1 MSLNLALSAAISGLQ
16 TSQKGLDV
24 VSHNLA
30 NVNTEGYTRKTF
42 VQESVVL
49 TGEGSGVQTAGI
61 QRTVDENLNEDL
73 REELAKLAELNTLDD
88 YYQRVQDFFG
98 TPGNNTSISHRVNEL
113 SQQLETLA
121 LEPDRGT
128 EQLQTINVATSV
140 VEDLNDIGRG
150 LQDLRQTA
158 DGAISTSIAQ
168 INEHLVNIDNLNE
181 QITLALATS
190 QDATNLQDKRD
201 LELQGLQELIDVT
214 TFNRDG
220 GALVIYTKKGTTLL
234 DTEPQTLSHTSL
246 SSISPWE
253 TKAGSDIQ
261 AINVG
266 STDITSE
273 IGEGTLKALID
284 MRDSILPNAQA
295 QADELAAGLKSTLN
309 LVHNRG
315 TSHPTVA
322 NSYQGTRNFIP
333 STGTTVDTQSMT
345 LTNGDTVF
353 ATFDTDGNQTAQTT
367 LNTIMTSASFGT
379 GAQAS
384 GGPWTIEEVRDS
396 MQDWLRDTANGGPGL
411 TTATVAFDSNNR
423 MTINLNDNNASLA
436 FRDQTSSTAG
446 ATRSDVTIGFDSNND
461 GTNDET
467 VSGFS
472 NFFGLNDLYENDRAD
487 WIWDSGVKAANY
499 TPNINGV
506 LQFYD
511 TANPQNT
518 GGTGGMGSV
527 TIQSSWTLSDI
538 ANAVNNST
546 SLNGSVEAEVV
557 PDGDGYRLR
566 LKNVAGN
573 TMTVTQ
579 QGGTTLTTE
588 LGLAKSNAGVAN
600 SIAVK
605 QELVDDD
612 SKISRGAMLYNS
624 DSAEYFLSA
633 GDNTVA
639 NEMAAVMQTTQSFS
653 GAGGLSTGAQTLAD
667 YAALVVSRQSSLAS
681 NVEVN
686 LDYQAQVANTLTLKT
701 AEISAVN
708 MDEEL
713 AQLLIYEQAYQ
724 AAARVISTAAEMLD
738 VLNSIVD

>member
-1 MSLNLALSAAISGLQ
+1 
-16 TSQKGLDV
+16 
-24 VSHNLA
+24 
-30 NVNTEGYTRKTF
+30 
-42 VQESVVL
+42 
-49 TGEGSGVQTAGI
+49 
-61 QRTVDENLNEDL
+61 
-73 REELAKLAELNTLDD
+73 
-88 YYQRVQDFFG
+88 
-98 TPGNNTSISHRVNEL
+98 
-113 SQQLETLA
+113 
-121 LEPDRGT
+121 
-128 EQLQTINVATSV
+128 
-140 VEDLNDIGRG
+140 LNDIGRG